1 MVIIKG
7 RVAEQTTEGADER
20 IDKLVEISNI
30 ETFPAD

>member
-20 IDKLVEISNI
+20 IDKLAEIS
-30 ETFPAD
+30 